1 MDHALKIWKDLK
13 MEMRPKI
20 RYWLPAAAMDEN
32 DLRQEIRQLEERG
45 FGGIEVVV
53 LSTLSD
59 DIARSRDGWGT
70 ENWDQMVAVIADETK
85 KLGMS
90 MDLAIGPGW
99 PIASPEIRHADDP
112 GALCELTYGVLEV
125 KGGAAYRGR
134 LPKRRRRHEE
144 GTLVL
149 VHVLAYQVKDKK
161 VLCQDSYLD
170 LDGFVSGSQGE
181 EQLEY
186 TFPKEGSTWAVFAF
200 YRQPALH
207 KINAG
212 QHYVIDH
219 LSREGARATEKYW
232 ETIFEKYS
240 YDSMESFFCDSL
252 EYNVSLDWT
261 PDFPEEFETRR
272 GYSILPYLPFIGI
285 ENIYPPCDVPG
296 YQLENPEIS
305 EMVNLDYVETVTRC
319 YCEYHLDS
327 LEKMAERFG
336 KTVRYQ
342 VAYNKPIEVE
352 RSALHVAIPEN
363 EALGRPSVDYQKTM
377 AAAAHLGRKERY
389 SFECAAEFGNSYGQS
404 YEDLFWWIKRSMM
417 AGMNAQVLHG
427 GSYSGGY
434 YGEKSVDGNI
444 PGVKWP
450 GFEAFDQFV
459 SNYWNRTL
467 SAEHARGCMDAVAR
481 MNVLF
486 RRKAKVDCAVFR
498 NHYHSEGMGGEFC
511 LYPGG
516 DVLNNRGYSYEFVSA
531 ELLKLPACK
540 VSGGRLD
547 KDGPAYKC
555 LIIPEQAGI
564 SVEMLKK
571 MRELADAGLPV
582 IWIGSL
588 PKRAVFYS
596 EWNTADKRQLWAE
609 ELEKAEKAGNIYRLK
624 TEREVPEFL
633 MKIGILPDVVLDGG
647 MDIMTAEHVDEDE
660 ALTCYMLYAYNRAE
674 ADPENPNPDEISVS
688 AMYRKGT
695 TKGSYERPGSISR
708 RKVSVRLKGNGTV
721 YECNPWDG
729 KIRKRDFQAGPDGYM
744 SGTVFLEEDEMI
756 LLALT
761 KEKGVSQDRNPG
773 FSGEGKESGSVRF
786 DTLRLEE
793 FVPEKEGET
802 SFLRSGFV
810 PYGGIQ
816 NSTGRESAGSPSAS
830 EVIKLD
836 KLAPWR
842 KLDARLEHFAG
853 RGFYRGILEIP
864 EKTEGKTYILH
875 LGEVSD
881 TFMIEINGKKVPFPD
896 QVMKC
901 ADITEYIHPGK
912 NEIQAEVVS
921 NLYNAVFKAGMA
933 RTGDE
938 LSYVPRNYGIWESE
952 YKKIFIEAV
961 G

>member
-1 MDHALKIWKDLK
+1 MAHGLKVWDDLK

-20 RYWLPAAAMDEN
+20 RYWLPAAAMDKN
-32 DLRQEIRQLEERG
+32 DLRQEIRLLEKRG

-70 ENWDQMVAVIADETK
+70 KNWDQMVAVIAGETK

-112 GALCELTYGVLEV
+112 GALCELTYGVMEV
-125 KGGAAYRGR
+125 KGGTAYCGR
-134 LPKRRRRHEE
+134 LPERRRRHEE
-144 GTLVL
+144 GTPVL
-149 VHVLAYQVKDKK
+149 VHVMAYQVKDKK
-161 VLCQDSYLD
+161 VLYQDSYLD
-170 LDGFVSGSQGE
+170 LNDFVIGSRGQ

-186 TFPKEGSTWAVFAF
+186 TFPEEGSVWAVFAF

-212 QHYVIDH
+212 QNYVIDH
-219 LSREGARATEKYW
+219 LSKEGAKATEKYW
-232 ETIFEKYS
+232 KKVFKKYH
-240 YDSMESFFCDSL
+240 YESMESFFCDSL
-252 EYNVSLDWT
+252 EYSVSLDWT
-261 PDFPEEFETRR
+261 PDFPEEFEAGR

-296 YQLENPEIS
+296 YELENPEIR
-305 EMVNLDYVETVTRC
+305 EMVNLDYMETVTRC
-319 YCEYHLDS
+319 YCENHLDS
-327 LEKMAERFG
+327 LERSAERFG

-377 AAAAHLGRKERY
+377 SAAAHMGRKERY

-467 SAEHARGCMDAVAR
+467 SVEHARGCMDAAAR

-486 RRKAKVDCAVFR
+486 RKKAKVDCAVFR
-498 NHYHSEGMGGEFC
+498 NNYHSEGMGSEFC

-516 DVLNNRGYSYEFVSA
+516 DVLNNRGYSYEFVSG
-531 ELLKLPACK
+531 ELLKLPVCK

-547 KDGPAYKC
+547 EEGPAYKC
-555 LIIPEQAGI
+555 LIVPEQDSI

-588 PKRAVFYS
+588 PQRASFYS
-596 EWNTADKRQLWAE
+596 EWNTADKKRLWAE
-609 ELEKAEKAGNIYRLK
+609 ELEKTEKDENIYYLE
-624 TEREVPEFL
+624 TEKEVPEFL
-633 MKIGILPDVVLDGG
+633 TKKGILPDVVLDGR
-647 MDIMTAEHVDEDE
+647 MDIMTAEHVDEKE
-660 ALTCYMLYAYNRAE
+660 EVTYYMLYAYNRVEVDQA
-674 ADPENPNPDEISVS
+674 NLNPDEISVS

-708 RKVSVRLKGNGTV
+708 RKVSVSFKGNGIV

-729 KIRKRDFQAGPDGYM
+729 KIRKRDFRPGPDGYM
-744 SGTVFLEEDEMI
+744 NGSIYLEEDEMI

-761 KEKGVSQDRNPG
+761 KEMESLEEFGTG
-773 FSGEGKESGSVRF
+773 FSGEGKECGNVRF

-810 PYGGIQ
+810 PYGVMW
-816 NSTGRESAGSPSAS
+816 SRTGTESAEEPSAAK
-830 EVIKLD
+830 IRKLD

-842 KLDARLEHFAG
+842 ELDTRLEHFAG
-853 RGFYRGILEIP
+853 RGIYEGILEIP
-864 EKTEGKTYILH
+864 EKEEGKTYILH

-881 TFMIEINGKKVPFPD
+881 TFAVKINGKTVPFPD

-901 ADITEYIHPGK
+901 VDITEYIYSGK
-912 NEIQAEVVS
+912 NGIQAEVVS
-921 NLYNAVFKAGMA
+921 NLYNAVFKAGTA
-933 RTGDE
+933 RTGDQ

-952 YKKIFIEAV
+952 YKKIYIEIEE
-961 G
+961 